1 MAIIVAEKVVVKQN
15 VTGRLLQPKVS
26 ELPQKGQNVCFCRCV
41 CVAQKPNQRTQIKW
55 IGQRCRY
62 AGTCEFNPGEF
73 KRM

>member
-1 MAIIVAEKVVVKQN
+1 MC
-15 VTGRLLQPKVS
+15 VS
-26 ELPQKGQNVCFCRCV
+26 VGVCV

-62 AGTCEFNPGEF
+62 AGEFNPGEF